1 MTTAFEK
8 RLNELQEAGT
18 LPGGV
23 FVAADASGMSFL
35 FIIPVQTPISNQ
47 LPLHSLSRRVG

>member
-35 FIIPVQTPISNQ
+35 FRIPVQTSISNQ
-47 LPLHSLSRRVG
+47 LPLHNLSRRVV